1 MGVGKVLWKL
11 KGLIFFVV
19 LILVIVIVVATMI
32 NKDKNVIAPEVSTG
46 NVVKDKEPNDS
57 FKSPQKTGLTLNLND
72 WIQINGKHDK
82 DGDNDKFDFKI
93 ANGVNGY
100 EIQCWQEVLTK
111 DNTKKLSVNS
121 SVLFGFPLSLACY
134 DKAGKVVTNILAAG
148 SGNGQNF
155 PEGTVK
161 ITASVATVK
170 EKEGPGVHE
179 EGKEYKIYIKGQY
192 KEPKVKKE
200 ASSQ

>member
-11 KGLIFFVV
+11 KGLIAFIV
-19 LILVIVIVVATMI
+19 LILVVVIVVAIMI
-32 NKDKNVIAPEVSTG
+32 NKDKNVKAPEVSAG
-46 NVVKDKEPNDS
+46 NVVTEKEPNDS
-57 FKSPQKTGLTLNLND
+57 FNRPQKTGLTLNLND

-121 SVLFGFPLSLACY
+121 GILFGFPLSLACY
-134 DKAGKVVTNILAAG
+134 DKAGDVLTNVLMAG
-148 SGNGQNF
+148 SGKGQNF
-155 PEGTVK
+155 PKGTVK

-179 EGKEYKIYIKGQY
+179 AGREYKIYIKGRYQ
-192 KEPKVKKE
+192 EPKAEKKE
-200 ASSQ
+200 SS